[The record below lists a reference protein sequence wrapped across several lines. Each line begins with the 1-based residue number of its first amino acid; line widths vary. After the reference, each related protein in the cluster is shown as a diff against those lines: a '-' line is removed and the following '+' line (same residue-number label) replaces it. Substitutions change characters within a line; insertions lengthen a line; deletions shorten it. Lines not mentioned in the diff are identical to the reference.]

1 MTLTRLAIGASL
13 LLAFAPACNA
23 KHANATPRP
32 ESMAAKAEAPV
43 AARPAA
49 PTAAPAAPTP
59 ASDTVEINI
68 SSVKDLMKFDTAQI
82 TVKTGTKCHVSFH
95 SNATM
100 DVLPHNWVLV
110 NPGTEAA
117 VALAGLQKGLDAN
130 YIDPGPNVLA
140 YTPLAKPGQTVE
152 TTFTAPAPG
161 TYSYICTCPGH
172 YMMMHG
178 KLIVTS

>member
-1 MTLTRLAIGASL
+1 MTLTRLAIGTAL

-23 KHANATPRP
+23 KHASANPRP
-32 ESMAAKAEAPV
+32 ETTTVTPPAPV
-43 AARPAA
+43 AARP
-49 PTAAPAAPTP
+49 PTPAAAPAAPAP
-59 ASDTVEINI
+59 GSDTVEIKI

-82 TVKTGTKCHVSFH
+82 SVKTGAKVHILFH

-117 VALAGLQKGLDAN
+117 VALAGLQKGLEGG

-140 YTPLAKPGQTVE
+140 YTALAKPGQTVE

-178 KLIVTS
+178 KFIVTS